1 MINMVLSVLGV
12 LTLWFAVVY
21 ISDFIKH
28 KDNLGTHN
36 TWGKVIFIGFI
47 TDFFDTLGIGSFAPS
62 TALLKGM
69 KQTQD
74 RLLPGT
80 LNASHTIPVVLE
92 AFIFIT
98 VINMDPTTLISMLAA
113 ATIGAYV
120 GAGIVSKLPE
130 KKVQMV
136 MAIALFVTACLMLA
150 GQLKLM
156 PGGGDATGLTGS
168 KLIIAIVGNFI
179 LGALMTAGIGLYA
192 PCMAL
197 VYLLGMSP
205 QVAFP
210 IMMGS
215 CAFLMPVA
223 SVKFVKEE
231 AIDRRAAIGI
241 TMGGVIGVLIAA
253 YLVKSLP
260 ITILTW
266 LVIVVIFYTAAT
278 MLKSASKNKEIAD

>member
-1 MINMVLSVLGV
+1 MINIVLGVLGV
-12 LTLWFAVVY
+12 LTLWFAVVFVA
-21 ISDFIKH
+21 DFIKH
-28 KDNLGTHN
+28 KDNLETHN
-36 TWGKVIFIGFI
+36 TWGKVLFIGFI
-47 TDFFDTLGIGSFAPS
+47 TDFFDTLGIGSFAPT

-98 VINMDPTTLISMLAA
+98 VINMDPTTLVSMLAA

-130 KKVQMV
+130 KKVQTV
-136 MAIALFVTACLMLA
+136 MAIALFITALLMMA
-150 GQLKLM
+150 GQLNLM
-156 PGGGDATGLTGS
+156 PGGGDATGLSGV
-168 KLIIAIVGNFI
+168 KLIIAVVGNFI

-205 QVAFP
+205 KVAFP

-231 AIDRRAAIGI
+231 ALDRRASMGI
-241 TMGGVIGVLIAA
+241 TIGGIIGVFIAA

-260 ITILTW
+260 MDILKW
-266 LVIVVIFYTAAT
+266 LVIAVIFYTAAT
-278 MLKSASKNKEIAD
+278 MLKSASKNKEITE